1 MNPFEFAQAH
11 LGEFKQHGNEIIP
24 KYCPFC
30 GGGPRRDK
38 YSFALNVINK
48 TFNCKR
54 GSCGRQGHFTEL
66 CREFGETADRDE
78 DYRRDIPAKTFRKPT
93 ARIETAAQRVDGYL
107 SSRGFSKDTWER
119 RGVGE
124 VNGAIAFP
132 YYENKELVLL
142 KFRKPE
148 KYIGQGQKAWREEG
162 GKSVLWGMD
171 LCDTKKPLIITEG
184 EYDTLALDE
193 CGVENVVSVP
203 SGASDLTW
211 IDNCWDWLQKFDKI
225 IFWGDNDEPG
235 KKMVQDCI
243 LRLGQ
248 DRCWT
253 VDSKYKDANESLY
266 KAGKELTAAEG
277 EMAKPVPIYGL
288 LDLADV
294 RPVDVIRSPKVKS
307 GISTLDTDI
316 YGFLLG
322 ELSVWSG
329 KSGQGK
335 STLLGQ
341 ILLQA
346 ISAGESVC
354 AYSGELRADRF
365 QYWIGLQA
373 AGRKNLEI
381 RSVDGKE
388 FGVIP
393 PAVSQKIRD
402 WYRGKFWLYDNS
414 IADNGEETSILKV
427 FQYAAKRYGCKI
439 YLVDNLMT
447 SRFAAKGDADYYRA
461 QSHFVG
467 ELVHFAKAFGAHVHL
482 VAHPRKTKG
491 DLEKDDISGTADI
504 NNRADNVF
512 AVERVKGGEP
522 FDAVIAVLKN
532 RSFGVQD
539 EKYGLKFDPISKRFW
554 GHTDSIGEAFRLG
567 WEAPVRMTSADD
579 FGEEALW
586 REE

>member
-11 LGEFKQHGNEIIP
+11 LGELKQHGNEIIP

-30 GGGPRRDK
+30 GGGPRKDK
-38 YSFALNVINK
+38 YSFALNVANK

-54 GSCGRQGHFTEL
+54 SSCGRQGHFTEL

-78 DYRRDIPAKTFRKPT
+78 DYRRDIPVKTFRKPV
-93 ARIETAAQRVDGYL
+93 AVIETAAQKVEGYL
-107 SSRGFSKDTWER
+107 SSRGFSKVTWEH

-124 VNGAIAFP
+124 VSGAVAFP

-162 GKSVLWGMD
+162 GKAVLWGMD
-171 LCDTKKPLIITEG
+171 LCDPTKPLVITEG

-211 IDNCWDWLQKFDKI
+211 IDNCWDWLQKFDKV

-235 KKMVQDCI
+235 KKMVQECV

-253 VDSKYKDANESLY
+253 VSSPYKDANESLFKVG
-266 KAGKELTAAEG
+266 KALTAVEV
-277 EMAKPVPIYGL
+277 EQAKPIPVYGL

-294 RPVDVIRSPKVKS
+294 VPVDVVRSPKVKS
-307 GISTLDTDI
+307 GIKMLDNDI

-335 STLLGQ
+335 STFLGQ
-341 ILLQA
+341 ILLQ
-346 ISAGESVC
+346 SVESGLPVC

-365 QYWIGLQA
+365 QYWINLQA
-373 AGRKNLEI
+373 AGRSNIIEYQ
-381 RSVDGKE
+381 DGKDGKP
-388 FGVIP
+388 FGVITNDIS
-393 PAVSQKIRD
+393 AKIRD
-402 WYRGKFWLYDNS
+402 WYRGRFWLYDNS

-427 FQYAAKRYGCKI
+427 FQYAAKRYGCKVF
-439 YLVDNLMT
+439 LVDNLMT
-447 SRFAAKGDADYYRA
+447 SRFNVQRDGDFYRA
-461 QSHFVG
+461 QSNFVG
-467 ELVHFAKAFGAHVHL
+467 ELVHFAKAYEAHVHL

-491 DLEKDDISGTADI
+491 ELEKEDVSGIADI
-504 NNRADNVF
+504 TNRADNVF
-512 AVERVKGGEP
+512 TVDRVEDQAFSTV
-522 FDAVIAVLKN
+522 VTCLKN

-539 EKYGLKFDPISKRFW
+539 VKYGLNFDPLSKRFW
-554 GHTDSIGEAFRLG
+554 SYTDSAGEAFRFR
-567 WEAPVRMTSADD
+567 WEK
-579 FGEEALW
+579 L
-586 REE
+586 